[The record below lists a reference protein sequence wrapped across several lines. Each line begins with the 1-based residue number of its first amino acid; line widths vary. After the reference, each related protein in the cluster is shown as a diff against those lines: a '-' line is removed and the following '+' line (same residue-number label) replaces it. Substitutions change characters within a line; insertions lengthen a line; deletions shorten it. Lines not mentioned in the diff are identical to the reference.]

1 MILLYTLILPILQL
15 ATQQVMTLEIRSHV
29 EYLIQTYIFMFI
41 IW

>member
-15 ATQQVMTLEIRSHV
+15 ETQVMTSEITSHV

-41 IW
+41 VW